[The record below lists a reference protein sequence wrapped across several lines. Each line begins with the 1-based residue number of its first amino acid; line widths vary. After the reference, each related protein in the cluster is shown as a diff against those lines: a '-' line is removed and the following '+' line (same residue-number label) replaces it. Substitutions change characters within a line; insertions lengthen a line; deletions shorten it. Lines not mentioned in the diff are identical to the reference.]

1 MSADLAALYDEAAER
16 LVLREAYYPR
26 HEEPEW
32 TRLRATLDAISTR
45 LWERASR
52 ERAQRPPDELGALVD
67 CPIFVLGYYKSG
79 TTLLIDLLDGHPE
92 LIALPGESWHFAGE
106 ARLLSRDREVTL
118 RELHARSI
126 WNAITPNGLPPRW
139 LLGHATADADPYD
152 RFGRLLVAFARSRP
166 TRDPLAAA
174 AQALA
179 AVAGGSPRHWVE
191 KTPTHEFY
199 VDRILS
205 AYPDARFIHIVRD
218 PRSNMNS
225 IAQFGAKVVDFSTG
239 TAELRRSYRA
249 ALAGKAR
256 LGGRYSVVR
265 YEELVTD
272 TEAVMRSVADA
283 LDISYDERLLVP
295 TSLGCPATAN
305 AGRPDRRV
313 SGTVHT
319 LSVDRT
325 SGLGRRERL
334 LLESL
339 AGPPARALGYDISS
353 GSRSVALAARG
364 VLFARYRI
372 ARALRSRLRG

>member
-1 MSADLAALYDEAAER
+1 MSADLAALYAEAAER

-32 TRLRATLDAISTR
+32 SRLRETLDAISTR
-45 LWERASR
+45 LWEHASC
-52 ERAQRPPDELGALVD
+52 ERAQPPPDDLGALVER
-67 CPIFVLGYYKSG
+67 PIFVLGYYKSG

-92 LIALPGESWHFAGE
+92 LIALPGESWHFARDADRSGRNGE
-106 ARLLSRDREVTL
+106 ATL

-139 LLGHATADADPYD
+139 LLGYPTADADPYD
-152 RFGRLLVAFARSRP
+152 RFGRLLVAFARSQP

-179 AVAGGSPRHWVE
+179 VVTGASPRHWVE

-205 AYPDARFIHIVRD
+205 AYPDARFVHIVRD
-218 PRSNMNS
+218 PRSNMSS
-225 IAQFGAKVVDFSTG
+225 IAQFGAKVVDPPTG
-239 TAELRRSYRA
+239 AAELCRSYRA
-249 ALAGKAR
+249 ALAGRAR
-256 LGGRYSVVR
+256 LGRRYSVVR

-272 TEAVMRSVADA
+272 TEAVMCSVADA
-283 LDISYDERLLVP
+283 LGISYNERLLVP
-295 TSLGCPATAN
+295 TSLGGPATAN
-305 AGRPDRRV
+305 AGRPERRV
-313 SGTVHT
+313 SGAVHA

-334 LLESL
+334 VLESL
-339 AGPPARALGYDISS
+339 AGRPARALGYDISS
-353 GSRSVALAARG
+353 GSRPVALAARG
-364 VLFARYRI
+364 ALFARYRI
-372 ARALRSRLRG
+372 APALRSRHRS